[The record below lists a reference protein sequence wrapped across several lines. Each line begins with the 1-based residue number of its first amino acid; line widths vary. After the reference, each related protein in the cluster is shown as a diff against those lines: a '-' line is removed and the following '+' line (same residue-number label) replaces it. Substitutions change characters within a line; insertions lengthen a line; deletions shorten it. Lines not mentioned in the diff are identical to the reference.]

1 MKLLKYINKFEIF
14 MVFAIILM
22 STHLFATIN
31 VNKIDDK
38 IVKINYIGNDNISA
52 KKINKILN
60 VRINDTK
67 KYKDGFNVRIIKLE
81 KEKIKYLYISKGYIN
96 CSVMDSLFI
105 DSNNQLNINY
115 TIREGEKYLLNKL
128 SFIGNKVLEKEDI
141 LAILDLQFNKYFDIF
156 SFKDKLKLLENK
168 YGQLGYAYVKINYEM
183 NNDPNLEIIIKIDE
197 GEKYFIKDIDI
208 KGLKK
213 VKYRTIKKQLN
224 IKSED
229 RYNLD
234 KIKQSRRRIIEL
246 GMFNSVNIVPKN
258 RNIDSQY
265 VDLSVKVSEALEH
278 RWDANIGFRQGRVE
292 FVDYSYLFSKIDWTH
307 KNIFNRAHRLSISSS
322 INLLLSQI
330 SDINNVQFSYDA
342 QLSYRVPIIWKYHLP
357 TTISLYHKKDV
368 YSPFNKIKINENDE
382 LITKGLSVS
391 SNYNPNRKFQISIG
405 YTLREI
411 ESILSQERSE
421 IQNKISIILK
431 YDNRDNFLYPHNGW
445 NVRSY
450 TNFVNSFKG
459 NYSQYIQ
466 WEMSVSKYFSIFNKS
481 VLAGRF
487 AIGET
492 YNFSDYDDPLTAL
505 FRMGTATSVRGWAQ
519 SIGNEYLTTDSLTV
533 YAGYNKI
540 LANLEYRIPLFWI
553 LGAEFFVDAGQLR
566 NDFAGIFQSN
576 EFYISTGG
584 GIRIESPV
592 GPIRFEMPFVVND
605 PSGRKKFGEQTEIKI
620 IIAILFAY

>member
-1 MKLLKYINKFEIF
+1 MKSLKYINKFEIF

-229 RYNLD
+229 RYDLD

-492 YNFSDYDDPLTAL
+492 YNFSDYDPLTAL

-553 LGAEFFVDAGQLR
+553 LGAEIFVDAGQLR
-566 NDFAGIFQSN
+566 NDFTGIFQSN
-576 EFYISTGG
+576 EFYVSAGG

>member
-96 CSVMDSLFI
+96 CSVTDSLFI

-229 RYNLD
+229 RYDLD

-450 TNFVNSFKG
+450 TNFVNSFQG

-492 YNFSDYDDPLTAL
+492 YNFSDYDPLTAL

>member
-1 MKLLKYINKFEIF
+1 M
-14 MVFAIILM
+14 
-22 STHLFATIN
+22 
-31 VNKIDDK
+31 
-38 IVKINYIGNDNISA
+38 
-52 KKINKILN
+52 
-60 VRINDTK
+60 
-67 KYKDGFNVRIIKLE
+67 
-81 KEKIKYLYISKGYIN
+81 
-96 CSVMDSLFI
+96 
-105 DSNNQLNINY
+105 
-115 TIREGEKYLLNKL
+115 
-128 SFIGNKVLEKEDI
+128 
-141 LAILDLQFNKYFDIF
+141 
-156 SFKDKLKLLENK
+156 ENK

-229 RYNLD
+229 RYDLD

-307 KNIFNRAHRLSISSS
+307 KNIFNRAHRLSINSS

-368 YSPFNKIKINENDE
+368 YSPFNKIEINENDE

-421 IQNKISIILK
+421 IQ
-431 YDNRDNFLYPHNGW
+431 
-445 NVRSY
+445 
-450 TNFVNSFKG
+450 
-459 NYSQYIQ
+459 
-466 WEMSVSKYFSIFNKS
+466 
-481 VLAGRF
+481 
-487 AIGET
+487 
-492 YNFSDYDDPLTAL
+492 
-505 FRMGTATSVRGWAQ
+505 
-519 SIGNEYLTTDSLTV
+519 
-533 YAGYNKI
+533 
-540 LANLEYRIPLFWI
+540 
-553 LGAEFFVDAGQLR
+553 
-566 NDFAGIFQSN
+566 
-576 EFYISTGG
+576 
-584 GIRIESPV
+584 
-592 GPIRFEMPFVVND
+592 IRF
-605 PSGRKKFGEQTEIKI
+605 Q
-620 IIAILFAY
+620 LY

>member
-31 VNKIDDK
+31 INKIDDK

-96 CSVMDSLFI
+96 CSVTDSLFI

-156 SFKDKLKLLENK
+156 SFKDKLKLLEDK

-229 RYNLD
+229 RYDLD

-307 KNIFNRAHRLSISSS
+307 KNIFNRAHRLNISGS

-330 SDINNVQFSYDA
+330 SDINNVQFSYDV

-421 IQNKISIILK
+421 IQNRTSIMLK

-445 NVRSY
+445 NMKSY

-492 YNFSDYDDPLTAL
+492 YNFSDYDPLTAL

-576 EFYISTGG
+576 EFYVSAGG

-605 PSGRKKFGEQTEIKI
+605 PSKRKKFGERTEIKI